1 MDIECYNNHLQLN
14 LIIYVIIFNFFVNK
28 TRQIYDV
35 PLTVDILNSKH
46 TELTRKHLFLIKF
59 GTIRFNLRLVLTLSR
74 PRGGG
79 WNPLQ

>member
-28 TRQIYDV
+28 TRQSYDV

-46 TELTRKHLFLIKF
+46 TELTSNHLFLIEF
-59 GTIRFNLRLVLTLSR
+59 GTILFISRLNTSEIENR
-74 PRGGG
+74 
-79 WNPLQ
+79 